1 MLRKLCLALGL
12 FFLVSLSAHAQ
23 DQDKVE
29 IFGGYSYLRLDT
41 SPAPSVNLNGWEAS
55 AQYKV
60 TSWLGGVADFSGDY
74 GSIAGVG
81 TQFHTFLFG
90 PQVSFPARISP
101 FAHVLVG
108 GAHISGGGNS
118 DTAFA
123 SAIGVG
129 IDAKITDR
137 FSWRLI
143 QGDYLI
149 SRFSDHTQ
157 NNARVSTGIVFRF

>member
-1 MLRKLCLALGL
+1 MFRKVSLFLGL
-12 FFLVSLSAHAQ
+12 FFLLSFTAHA
-23 DQDKVE
+23 QDKVE
-29 IFGGYSYLRLDT
+29 IFGGYSYLRLDL
-41 SPAPSVNLNGWEAS
+41 SPAPSSVNLNGWEAS
-55 AQYKV
+55 GQYKV

-90 PQVSFPARISP
+90 PQISWPARVSP

-108 GAHISGGGNS
+108 GAHISGGGAS

-123 SAIGVG
+123 SALGGG

-137 FSWRLI
+137 FYWRLI
-143 QGDYLI
+143 QGDYLL
-149 SRFSDHTQ
+149 SRFGDHTQ
-157 NNARVSTGIVFRF
+157 NNARISSGIVFRF